1 MFLFDFSMSE
11 ALTGLMDNML
21 STVPKIIGALAV
33 FIIGWLIAKMI
44 RSMIA
49 VAFGK
54 MGIDKLGDKLSE
66 IDIVDKSNIKIKI
79 SSALASIV
87 YYIVLLFVIMI
98 STAILDLDVVSDLV
112 VSIFEFVPKLLT
124 ALIILVLG
132 TLLAD
137 GLKKVVHTACNS
149 LGIPSAK
156 LISSFLFY
164 FLLVNIL
171 VSALAQAEINTEFL
185 SRNISILIGGLVL
198 AFAIGYG
205 LSSRNTMS
213 NYLASFYTQERF
225 NLGDR
230 VTFDGTTG
238 LIIDINK
245 TSMTLD
251 TGNSRVILPL
261 SKVTDSKIE
270 IHN

>member
-1 MFLFDFSMSE
+1 MFLFDFSLSGS
-11 ALTGLMDNML
+11 LGSLIDNMISAL
-21 STVPKIIGALAV
+21 PKIFGAIAV
-33 FIIGWLIAKMI
+33 FIIGWIVAKMV
-44 RSMIA
+44 RSMIL
-49 VAFGK
+49 VALQK
-54 MGIDKLGDKLSE
+54 MGIDKLGDKLNE
-66 IDIVDKSNIKIKI
+66 IDIVDKANIKIKI
-79 SSALASIV
+79 SSLLSTII
-87 YYIVLLFVIMI
+87 YYVVLLFVLIV
-98 STAILDLDVVSDLV
+98 STDILDLEPVSNLV
-112 VSIFEFVPKLLT
+112 VGIFEFVPKLLV

-137 GLKKVVHTACNS
+137 GLKTIVYTACNS

-156 LISSFLFY
+156 LISTFLFY

-171 VSALAQAEINTEFL
+171 VSALSQAEINTEFL
-185 SRNISILIGGLVL
+185 STNISILIGGLVL

-225 NLGDR
+225 KVGDR
-230 VTFDGTTG
+230 VTFDDATG
-238 LIIDINK
+238 HIVDINK

-251 TGNSRVILPL
+251 TGNSKIILPL
-261 SKVTDSKIE
+261 SKVTESKIE